1 MKSDG
6 CCDKGHFDSV
16 LLVLLLPEIKSEKRE
31 SSLFF
36 FFFMLKLNPLSAT
49 NLEVEKLVKR
59 YYMSSALN

>member
-1 MKSDG
+1 MKSDS

-36 FFFMLKLNPLSAT
+36 FFHAEAKSIVSN
-49 NLEVEKLVKR
+49 
-59 YYMSSALN
+59 